1 MKRGLSGARFPAN
14 LIFRG
19 THSLPTGV
27 AWNNSIWAAQSTH
40 TERRRRWWRRAP
52 RWEIQFN
59 AIRKSV
65 RLFIITVRGRMSGGR
80 RSGAAA
86 ARAPVFSFIVRMQIR
101 SFRKYCVT
109 QPKYKAGGRTPKIA
123 PAASRARIFAHWE
136 RIIGRGGQNF
146 ASTPASA
153 REGSG
158 WMAVRRSSGE

>member
-40 TERRRRWWRRAP
+40 TERRRWWWRRAP

-59 AIRKSV
+59 AIRRSV

-109 QPKYKAGGRTPKIA
+109 QPKYKAGGGG
-123 PAASRARIFAHWE
+123 RAHTK
-136 RIIGRGGQNF
+136 N
-146 ASTPASA
+146 SA
-153 REGSG
+153 RRIASENFRALGAHNRQG
-158 WMAVRRSSGE
+158 RSEFCINPRERA